1 VKKYTN
7 MELSQ
12 EQIDI
17 ISYFVLNYDIKA
29 YIKSHQK
36 EYKEFLEEKKRKN
49 HN

>member
-1 VKKYTN
+1 

-17 ISYFVLNYDIKA
+17 ISYFVLNYDIKS
-29 YIKSHQK
+29 YIKAHPK